1 MEAFILGH
9 TKSRLSLAGVG
20 GSNPLQMRS
29 GADFGAGETR
39 FNWLGA
45 VNSG

>member
-1 MEAFILGH
+1 MEANILGH
-9 TKSRLSLAGVG
+9 TKSRLNLGGVG
-20 GSNPLQMRS
+20 GTNPLQMRS
-29 GADFGAGETR
+29 GEDFGAGETR

>member
-1 MEAFILGH
+1 MEVFILGH
-9 TKSRLSLAGVG
+9 TKSRLSVAGVG

-29 GADFGAGETR
+29 GADLGAGETR

>member
-1 MEAFILGH
+1 MEVIILGH
-9 TKSRLSLAGVG
+9 TKSRLSLDGVG

-29 GADFGAGETR
+29 GEGFGAGKTR